1 MYGKGIYHLAELKS
15 MFEWNLLTRV
25 ILRASQPEHL
35 FGVGMDGCGC
45 GGADPKKPKQAI
57 R

>member
-1 MYGKGIYHLAELKS
+1 